1 MFFVIDIFIC
11 KYKPASSI
19 KILMK
24 DDWNPKEDIMM
35 TKAYEP
41 FENDDGVS
49 EVGEWFKNRSIFITG
64 ATGFLGKVLVERILR
79 VAPVEKMYLLLRP
92 KKGRDIRERLEDFLN
107 SQVSDFS
114 INI

>member
-1 MFFVIDIFIC
+1 
-11 KYKPASSI
+11 
-19 KILMK
+19 MK